1 MRRAGWED
9 FALPLTLVFAV
20 VFALTL
26 RQEIS
31 FSPAEAMAGTQRPDY
46 VMTIT
51 AKRLPSDCR
60 NAATRTAACSGALAG
75 EARVEMWEG
84 NTRLADRSMDSVFA
98 Y

>member
-9 FALPLTLVFAV
+9 FALPLSLVFAV

-31 FSPAEAMAGTQRPDY
+31 FGPAEAVAGNARPDY

-51 AKRLPSDCR
+51 AKRLPPECR
-60 NAATRTAACSGALAG
+60 NAATRTAACDSNLAG
-75 EARVEMWEG
+75 EARVDMRDG
-84 NTRLADRSMDSVFA
+84 NTRLADRSAHGLFA